1 MMEQKPGSILASSP
15 SPLPPFPVGRGNIGE
30 IGDLWVRCTH
40 KSPISPF
47 FPRPLGAGTG
57 GGIVALICYA
67 HEEEGK
73 NA

>member
-1 MMEQKPGSILASSP
+1 
-15 SPLPPFPVGRGNIGE
+15 
-30 IGDLWVRCTH
+30 LWVRCTH